1 MTTNLWVEQV
11 CVRVY
16 YNVIANQ
23 IWTTK
28 SVVNSDE
35 LKIFFFL
42 LAKKL
47 ISRINSRDIVRDNYL
62 NSVLLRFKR
71 NHFPLLDEAKFKA

>member
-35 LKIFFFL
+35 LKIFFFTG
-42 LAKKL
+42 KK
-47 ISRINSRDIVRDNYL
+47 INIAN
-62 NSVLLRFKR
+62 
-71 NHFPLLDEAKFKA
+71 